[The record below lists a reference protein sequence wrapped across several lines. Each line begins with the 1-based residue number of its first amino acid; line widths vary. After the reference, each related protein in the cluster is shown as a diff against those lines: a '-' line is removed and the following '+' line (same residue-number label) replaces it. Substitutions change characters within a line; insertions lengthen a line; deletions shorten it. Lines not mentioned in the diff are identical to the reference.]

1 MITCITIASYVTAAI
16 GVLSFYF
23 TSFLTPFLLLFHVIG
38 INYYIIRKDDDKTRA
53 IVKVLQKTSMN
64 SITLFQFGNLYPS
77 GFFINFD
84 CVGYYN
90 YVDLY
95 DGVSTEIYILTSASY
110 FEKLIKFEKTSISFS
125 DKSSSKSVLTTQTM
139 NIYLRTGS
147 YTNIFYTR
155 LRIDI
160 HDLEPRGQQ
169 SDVVDSICKR
179 FTEKRRGVFFI
190 HGVSGVGKSTVGL
203 LVANKLT
210 GTFCHTFNPTD
221 PGDTL
226 QHILRDSDPT
236 DGRPTIIL
244 LEEVNTLI
252 HAVHGGTIQQH
263 KSITTCIRNKSTY
276 NTFFDDLI
284 LYKNVLFIMTSNETK
299 EAIDLLD
306 PCFLRKGRVDEYYS
320 MMETLTI

>member
-1 MITCITIASYVTAAI
+1 MLTCITMMSYAMGI
-16 GVLSFYF
+16 LSFYF
-23 TSFLTPFLLLFHVIG
+23 TSFLTPFLLLFRLIG
-38 INYYIIRKDDDKTRA
+38 IHYYIIRKDDEKTRA
-53 IVKVLQKTSMN
+53 IAKVLQNTTMN
-64 SITLFQFGNLYPS
+64 SITLFQFSNIYPS
-77 GFFINFD
+77 GFFINFN
-84 CVGYYN
+84 CAGYYN

-95 DGVSTEIYILTSASY
+95 DGVSTEIYILTTSNY
-110 FEKLIKFEKTSISFS
+110 FKKLIEFEKTSISFS
-125 DKSSSKSVLTTQTM
+125 DKSTPSKPVLTTQTM
-139 NIYLRTGS
+139 TIYLRTGS

-155 LRIDI
+155 LKINI

-169 SDVVDSICKR
+169 SDVVESICKR
-179 FTEKRRGVFFI
+179 FMEKKRGVFFI
-190 HGVSGVGKSTVGL
+190 HGVSGAGKSTVGI

-226 QHILRDSDPT
+226 QHILRDTDPR
-236 DGRPTIIL
+236 DDSPTIIL

-252 HAVHGGTIQQH
+252 HAVHSGSIQQH

-284 LYKNVLFIMTSNETK
+284 LYKNVLFIMTSNEPK
-299 EAIDLLD
+299 EAIDSLD

-320 MMETLTI
+320 MMEALPM

>member
-23 TSFLTPFLLLFHVIG
+23 TSFLTPFLLLFRILG
-38 INYYIIRKDDDKTRA
+38 IHYYIIRKDDEKTRA
-53 IVKVLQKTSMN
+53 IVKVLQNTTMN

-84 CVGYYN
+84 CAGYYN
-90 YVDLY
+90 YVDIY

-110 FEKLIKFEKTSISFS
+110 FEKLIKFENKTVSFS

-179 FTEKRRGVFFI
+179 FTEKRRGVFLYMA
-190 HGVSGVGKSTVGL
+190 SVGL
-203 LVANKLT
+203 GKAPWV
-210 GTFCHTFNPTD
+210 
-221 PGDTL
+221 
-226 QHILRDSDPT
+226 S
-236 DGRPTIIL
+236 
-244 LEEVNTLI
+244 
-252 HAVHGGTIQQH
+252 
-263 KSITTCIRNKSTY
+263 
-276 NTFFDDLI
+276 
-284 LYKNVLFIMTSNETK
+284 
-299 EAIDLLD
+299 
-306 PCFLRKGRVDEYYS
+306 
-320 MMETLTI
+320 

>member
-1 MITCITIASYVTAAI
+1 MLTCITMVSYAI
-16 GVLSFYF
+16 GVLSLYL
-23 TSFLTPFLLLFHVIG
+23 TSFSTAFLLLLRIFG
-38 INYYIIRKDDDKTRA
+38 INYHIIRKDDEKTRA
-53 IVKVLQKTSMN
+53 IAKILKNTTMN
-64 SITLFQFGNLYPS
+64 SITLFQFGNFYPS

-84 CVGYYN
+84 CAGYYN

-95 DGVSTEIYILTSASY
+95 DGVSTEIYILTTSKY
-110 FEKLIKFEKTSISFS
+110 FEKLIEFEKTSISFK
-125 DKSSSKSVLTTQTM
+125 DKSTSSKSVLTTQTM

-203 LVANKLT
+203 LVANKLN

-221 PGDTL
+221 PGDTI
-226 QHILRDSDPT
+226 QHILRDSDPR
-236 DGRPTIIL
+236 DDSPTIIL

-252 HAVHGGTIQQH
+252 HAVHCGTIQQH

-299 EAIDLLD
+299 EAIDSLD
-306 PCFLRKGRVDEYYS
+306 QCYLRKGRVDEYYS
-320 MMETLTI
+320 MMETLPM